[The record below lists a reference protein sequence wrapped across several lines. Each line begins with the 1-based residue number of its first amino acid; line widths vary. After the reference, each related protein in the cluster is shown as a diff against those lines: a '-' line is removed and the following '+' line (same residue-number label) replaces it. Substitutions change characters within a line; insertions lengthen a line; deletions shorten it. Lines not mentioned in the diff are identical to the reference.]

1 MPSIR
6 SLPEPQ
12 KKRRKVAHD
21 TGVAADIKSIEDAL
35 ASSVKASTSLNKLAD
50 LVDLVVKQQE
60 PQVVSKGIYALY
72 RIFTLIISTGKLSIS
87 GDDAAKAVK
96 AWLWERLHAYTDFLL
111 GLLKDEEKVLRT
123 WFSVHDDIRWF
134 FLRESVPVLEK
145 APKNRQLSA
154 SKNLLS
160 ILEKLSTFPT
170 EQAELNEWWVP
181 EFGAKPPKPKGA
193 NGDEDEDEPM
203 PKEDEDEVEDDWRK
217 FFEDEP
223 APQDIKQK
231 SSRLHKMTIHQSL
244 HSLSSHKAVF
254 TRTWLTLL
262 SRLALTGRESEEEQ
276 QEKKILAVRVLN
288 VMHRGVLP
296 HLTRPVLVMD
306 WIAGCVD
313 YGGSLGLLALN
324 GLFTLMKD
332 YNLDYP
338 SFYTRLYAFLDRDVL
353 HLKHRARFFRMTEL
367 FLSSTL
373 LPATLL
379 ASFIKR
385 LSRLSLNAPP
395 AAIVM
400 IIPFTYNIL
409 KKHPALMVMIH
420 RDGDSGFEDP
430 FLPDEPNPLSTN
442 ALESSLWELYSHRSH
457 YHATVSVLCKVF
469 SEAFT
474 KPGYAMEDF
483 LDHSYATL
491 FDTDVDRKIKKEP
504 ALAMEVEGFGGNAK
518 LDLFPSE
525 RPETDEDLVA
535 SGTKDI
541 VKELWVF

>member
-12 KKRRKVAHD
+12 KKRRKVQHD
-21 TGVAADIKSIEDAL
+21 TGITAEIKNLEDTL
-35 ASSVKASTSLNKLAD
+35 ASSVKANTSLNKLAD

-72 RIFTLIISTGKLSIS
+72 RTFTLIISTGKLSIS
-87 GDDAAKAVK
+87 GDDAVKAVK
-96 AWLWERLHAYTDFLL
+96 AWLWERLHAYTDFLV

-134 FLRESVPVLEK
+134 FLRESVPALEK
-145 APKNRQLSA
+145 APKKFQLSA

-170 EQAELNEWWVP
+170 EQAELNEWWVS

-193 NGDEDEDEPM
+193 SSDEDDEEPM
-203 PKEDEDEVEDDWRK
+203 PKEEEDDVEDDWRK

-223 APQDIKQK
+223 APQDTKQK
-231 SSRLHKMTIHQSL
+231 SSRLHKLTIHQSL

-262 SRLALTGRESEEEQ
+262 PRLALTGKESEEEQ
-276 QEKKILAVRVLN
+276 QEKKLLAVRVLN

-332 YNLDYP
+332 YNLDYR
-338 SFYTRLYAFLDRDVL
+338 SFYTRLYAFLDREVL

-385 LSRLSLNAPP
+385 LSRLSLSAPP

-442 ALESSLWELYSHRSH
+442 ALESTLWELYSHRNH

-491 FDTDVDRKIKKEP
+491 FDTDVDRKIRKEP
-504 ALAMEVEGFGGNAK
+504 ALAMEVEGLGGNTK
-518 LDLFPSE
+518 IDLFPSE

-535 SGTKDI
+535 SGTKDV